1 MKTILISGLSGSGK
15 SVALKLLED
24 VGYYCVDNLPL
35 EMLSDLVMY
44 HAQRGNT
51 EDLGISVDVRSGVDT
66 QAIKAKIA
74 DLRAQG
80 HDVEL
85 LFLEADEATLVRR
98 FSETRRSHPLAN
110 LQLSLLESLQQERA
124 WLFPLRDM
132 AYCIDTSKMNA
143 QQLRYVVQQWLK
155 VEREGLM
162 VIIESFGFKYGVPT
176 NVDFVFDMRSLPN
189 PYYDPELRPFNG
201 QDKPIQDYLA
211 AQPWVGEMIDDIE
224 HFMSRWLP
232 RMQMESRSYVTI
244 GVGCTGGQH
253 RSVYVV
259 EQLVSRLRGSY
270 TVLARHRQLA
280 QFAER

>member
-15 SVALKLLED
+15 SIALKLLED

-35 EMLSDLVMY
+35 EMLSDLVM
-44 HAQRGNT
+44 HHVQRGNT
-51 EDLGISVDVRSGVDT
+51 ENLGISVDVRSGVDT
-66 QAIKAKIA
+66 QAIKTKIA
-74 DLRAQG
+74 DLRVQG

-110 LQLSLLESLQQERA
+110 LQLPLLESLQQERS

-132 AYCIDTSKMNA
+132 AYCIDTSQLNA

-155 VEREGLM
+155 VKREGLM
-162 VIIESFGFKYGVPT
+162 IIVESFGFKYGVPT
-176 NVDFVFDMRSLPN
+176 DVDFVFDMRSLPN

-201 QDKPIQDYLA
+201 TDKPIQDYLRE
-211 AQPWVGEMIDDIE
+211 QSWVCEMIDDIE
-224 HFMSRWLP
+224 HFINRWLP

-244 GVGCTGGQH
+244 GIGCTGGQH
-253 RSVYVV
+253 RSVYVA
-259 EQLVSRLRGSY
+259 EQLVSRLCSSY
-270 TVLARHRQLA
+270 RVLVRHRQLVK
-280 QFAER
+280 

>member
-155 VEREGLM
+155 VGREGLM

-232 RMQMESRSYVTI
+232 RMEVESRSYVTI
-244 GVGCTGGQH
+244 GLGCTGGQH
-253 RSVYVV
+253 RSVYMT
-259 EQLVSRLRGSY
+259 ERLAERLRGKY
-270 TVLARHRQLA
+270 HVLIRHRQLA
-280 QFAER
+280 KLAER